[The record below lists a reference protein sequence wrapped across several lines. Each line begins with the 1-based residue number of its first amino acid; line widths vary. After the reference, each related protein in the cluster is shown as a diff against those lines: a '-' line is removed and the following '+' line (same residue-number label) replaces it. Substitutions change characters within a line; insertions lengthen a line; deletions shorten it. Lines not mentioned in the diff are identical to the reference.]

1 MFSLFSKNFLNDL
14 WANLQILASIDDLQ
28 SNEVI
33 IESKTGIL
41 IDALQKINYPNF
53 KNKKVSN
60 INKFLEHILY
70 DEKESQ
76 LTKFELIEDS
86 HNMKWII
93 LNDENPHNLFS
104 SMYTVI
110 NALLSNNSIKSII
123 GFVIKVTIN
132 YKNIHNEKIYII
144 YRMDTKSFY
153 PFCST
158 SDEIGEQ
165 DREKENLVYNFLK
178 KNKFKLENNK
188 KKWLG
193 IWGIPF

>member
-14 WANLQILASIDDLQ
+14 WANLQILASIHNVQ
-28 SNEVI
+28 SKEVI
-33 IESKTGIL
+33 IESKSGIL
-41 IDALQKINYPNF
+41 IDALLKINY
-53 KNKKVSN
+53 SN
-60 INKFLEHILY
+60 INKFLEDILY

>member
-33 IESKTGIL
+33 IESKSGIL
-41 IDALQKINYPNF
+41 IDALLKINYPNF

-60 INKFLEHILY
+60 INKFLEDILY

-132 YKNIHNEKIYII
+132 YKNIH
-144 YRMDTKSFY
+144 TFH
-153 PFCST
+153 
-158 SDEIGEQ
+158 
-165 DREKENLVYNFLK
+165 L
-178 KNKFKLENNK
+178 
-188 KKWLG
+188 
-193 IWGIPF
+193 